1 MRRAHRES
9 LADYWLSC
17 FGFYP
22 VICEN
27 CRGRMFGLRLR
38 KMALVLSAGIAAS
51 ALIGAGLGQIHRRG
65 HERRIERAAAD
76 SSPSAAEYI
85 EASAA
90 AVAPQFAITNADIV
104 ELTQAGMTSKLICK
118 LIHST
123 AHRFQIGP
131 KSLVDL
137 KRAGVSEDVML
148 AMLES
153 TPALTDAAA
162 ADRLA
167 PNLTVRTPSVVAQ
180 PLPAPSLLRIAR
192 AAMVGTA
199 DAQPAGPMR

>member
-1 MRRAHRES
+1 
-9 LADYWLSC
+9 
-17 FGFYP
+17 
-22 VICEN
+22 
-27 CRGRMFGLRLR
+27 
-38 KMALVLSAGIAAS
+38 
-51 ALIGAGLGQIHRRG
+51 
-65 HERRIERAAAD
+65 
-76 SSPSAAEYI
+76 
-85 EASAA
+85 
-90 AVAPQFAITNADIV
+90 
-104 ELTQAGMTSKLICK
+104 
-118 LIHST
+118 
-123 AHRFQIGP
+123 
-131 KSLVDL
+131 VDL